1 MKKSWITCVSLVA
14 AAAALMFASCSNI
27 SEGDSASYY
36 SKNGA
41 SAKAEKTLVATVNGI
56 TSIEAVQ
63 SQVASRTVLPEPQ
76 AIDAGLVYVLEG
88 KSSIGGKIDAK
99 SVTVKAGSET
109 GTGTVTISFPDT
121 SIWELTLTAYKDSAD
136 ASAATHVQ
144 EKEYSAPNTATGAAA
159 GSTVK
164 KYAYN
169 PVLTATTEVSLVAG
183 TPTIIFNMNVK
194 GLETPGTVAIGANP
208 SDAEKKAGF
217 VYTGKSVK
225 ITHYEIALYD
235 RISGAAILN
244 KAEQSVAATTGKVPV
259 TVSAGTVDFSADST
273 SLANVAPGE
282 YVIGVTF
289 YNRYNEVDYQV
300 GFWSDYVVV
309 APGQTTTFSELITG
323 IDEKPKAPENFTAEL
338 VANSEVNGTFL
349 AKLTWEDKA
358 TNENNYEIDLYE
370 VNDDAAKTALTVE
383 TIKTAANATKLAT
396 LGFSSHYD
404 ADTVEND
411 KIVDFKDG
419 SLYYGG
425 GSLFASSEE
434 AALKLDTG
442 KLYEVVIR
450 AVKSANDKS
459 DDVARTA
466 TADSDFTAA
475 NHINRVRISYI
486 TAPYTIKVGSKEGQ
500 QYVTYDT
507 FKGDEIALLADAK
520 NDFTLSYKGTNVP
533 ATNFKG
539 WISAADGE
547 SSVSAATYE
556 SVSVLADIAVDFAAT
571 IGTYT
576 YSNDVTSDFVALKS
590 FTNSADSTGTDVNV
604 TGNVA
609 SVSAKDNERL
619 TVSAVD
625 ADSEYSGY
633 VIAVDGYL
641 YTQEQACTLYLSRL
655 ATGTHNILVAGEKAD
670 GSGKTTLY
678 SYSFTLK
685 VER

>member
-14 AAAALMFASCSNI
+14 AAAVLMFASCSNI

-76 AIDAGLVYVLEG
+76 AIDTGLVYVLEG

-99 SVTVKAGSET
+99 SVTVNAGSET

-121 SIWELTLTAYKDSAD
+121 SIWELTLTAYKDSAV

-144 EKEYSAPNTATGAAA
+144 EKEYSAPNTANGAAA

-183 TPTIIFNMNVK
+183 SPKITFNMNVK

-208 SDAEKKAGF
+208 SDDSKKAGF

-244 KAEQSVAATTGKVPV
+244 KAEPSVAATTGKVEV
-259 TVSAGTVDFSADST
+259 TPTAGNVDFSADST

-282 YVIGVTF
+282 YVLGVAF
-289 YNRYNEVDYQV
+289 YNNYNEVDYQV

-404 ADTVEND
+404 ADTVESD

-434 AALKLDTG
+434 ATLKLDTG

-466 TADSDFTAA
+466 TADFTAA

-500 QYVTYDT
+500 QYVTYHT

-520 NDFTLSYKGTNVP
+520 NGFTLSYKGTDVP
-533 ATNFKG
+533 AENFKG

-547 SSVSAATYE
+547 SSVSAATYKN
-556 SVSVLADIAVDFAAT
+556 VNVLADIAVDFAAT
-571 IGTYT
+571 LKT
-576 YSNDVTSDFVALKS
+576 YSYSTDVTSDFVALKS

-609 SVSAKDNERL
+609 TVNAKANERL
-619 TVSAVD
+619 SVSAVD

>member
-99 SVTVKAGSET
+99 SVTVEAGAT
-109 GTGTVTISFPDT
+109 AGTGNVKISFPDT
-121 SIWELTLTAYKDSAD
+121 SIWELTLTAYKNSDD
-136 ASAATHVQ
+136 ESAATHVQ

-169 PVLTATTEVSLVAG
+169 PLLTATTEVSLVAG

-208 SDAEKKAGF
+208 SDAAKKAGF

-235 RISGAAILN
+235 RISGAAIEN
-244 KAEQSVAATTGKVPV
+244 KSTGKVAV
-259 TVSAGTVDFSADST
+259 TAAAGTVNFTADDE

-282 YVIGVTF
+282 YVLGVTF

-323 IDEKPKAPENFTAEL
+323 IDEKPAAPENFTADL

-370 VNDDAAKTALTVE
+370 VDDDAAKTELTVE

-404 ADTVEND
+404 ADTVESD

-434 AALKLDTG
+434 ATLKLDTG

-466 TADSDFTAA
+466 AADSDFTAA

-507 FKGDEIALLADAK
+507 FKGDEIALLADAE
-520 NDFTLSYKGTNVP
+520 NDFTLSYKGTDVP
-533 ATNFKG
+533 AANFKG

-547 SSVSAATYE
+547 SSVSAATYKN
-556 SVSVLADIAVDFAAT
+556 VNVLADIAVDFAAT

-576 YSNDVTSDFVALKS
+576 YSNDVTSAFVALKS
-590 FTNSADSTGTDVNV
+590 FTNSTDSTGTAVDV

-609 SVSAKDNERL
+609 TVNAKDNERL
-619 TVSAVD
+619 SVSAVD

>member
-76 AIDAGLVYVLEG
+76 AIEAGLVYVLEG

-99 SVTVKAGSET
+99 SVTVEAGAT
-109 GTGTVTISFPDT
+109 AGTGNVKISFPDT

-144 EKEYSAPNTATGAAA
+144 EKEYSAPNTANGAAA

-208 SDAEKKAGF
+208 SDDSKKAGF
-217 VYTGKSVK
+217 VYTGNSVK

-282 YVIGVTF
+282 YVLGVTF

-323 IDEKPKAPENFTAEL
+323 IDEKPAAPENFTAEL

-370 VNDDAAKTALTVE
+370 VNDDAAKTELTVE

-404 ADTVEND
+404 ADTVESD

-434 AALKLDTG
+434 ATLKLDTG

-466 TADSDFTAA
+466 TEDFTAA

-507 FKGDEIALLADAK
+507 FKGDEIALLADAE
-520 NDFTLSYKGTNVP
+520 NDFTLSYKGTDVP
-533 ATNFKG
+533 AANFKG

-547 SSVSAATYE
+547 SSVSAAIYKN
-556 SVSVLADIAVDFAAT
+556 VSVLADIAIDFDAT
-571 IGTYT
+571 LGTYS
-576 YSNDVTSDFVALKS
+576 YSTDVTSDFVALKS
-590 FTNSADSTGTDVNV
+590 FTNSTDSTGTAVVV
-604 TGNVA
+604 TKNVA
-609 SVSAKDNERL
+609 TVNAKANERL

>member
-14 AAAALMFASCSNI
+14 TAAALMFSSCSNI

-76 AIDAGLVYVLEG
+76 TIDAGLVYVLEG

-99 SVTVKAGSET
+99 SVTVEAGAT
-109 GTGTVTISFPDT
+109 AGTGNVKISFPDT

-144 EKEYSAPNTATGAAA
+144 EKEYSAPNTANGTAA

-208 SDAEKKAGF
+208 NDDSKKAGF
-217 VYTGKSVK
+217 VYTGNSVK

-282 YVIGVTF
+282 YVLGVTF

-323 IDEKPKAPENFTAEL
+323 IDEKPAAPENFTAEL

-370 VNDDAAKTALTVE
+370 VNADAAKTELTVE

-396 LGFSSHYD
+396 LGFTSHYD
-404 ADTVEND
+404 ADTVESD

-434 AALKLDTG
+434 ATLKLDTG

-466 TADSDFTAA
+466 TEDFTAA

-486 TAPYTIKVGSKEGQ
+486 TAPYTITVDSKEGQ

-507 FKGDEIALLADAK
+507 FKGDEIALLADAE
-520 NDFTLSYKGTNVP
+520 NDFTLSYKGTDVP
-533 ATNFKG
+533 AANFKG

-547 SSVSAATYE
+547 SSVSAATYKN
-556 SVSVLADIAVDFAAT
+556 VSVLADIAVDFDAT
-571 IGTYT
+571 LGTYS
-576 YSNDVTSDFVALKS
+576 YSTDVTSDFVALKS
-590 FTNSADSTGTDVNV
+590 FTNSTDSTGTAVVV
-604 TGNVA
+604 TKNVA
-609 SVSAKDNERL
+609 TVNAKANERL

>member
-63 SQVASRTVLPEPQ
+63 SQIASRTVLPEPQ

-144 EKEYSAPNTATGAAA
+144 EKEYSAPNTASGAAA

-208 SDAEKKAGF
+208 SDDSKKAGF

-235 RISGAAILN
+235 RISGAAIQN
-244 KAEQSVAATTGKVPV
+244 KSENDATTGKQDVEPE
-259 TVSAGTVDFSADST
+259 AGTVEFTADST

-282 YVIGVTF
+282 YVLGVTF

-323 IDEKPKAPENFTAEL
+323 IDEKPAAPENFTAEL

-370 VNDDAAKTALTVE
+370 VNDDAAKTELTVE

-396 LGFSSHYD
+396 LGFTSHYD
-404 ADTVEND
+404 ADTVESD

-434 AALKLDTG
+434 ATLKLDTG

-466 TADSDFTAA
+466 TEDFTAA

-486 TAPYTIKVGSKEGQ
+486 TAPYTITVGSKEGQ

-507 FKGDEIALLADAK
+507 FKGDEIALLADAE
-520 NDFTLSYKGTNVP
+520 NDFTLSYKGTDVP
-533 ATNFKG
+533 AANFKG

-547 SSVSAATYE
+547 SSVSAATYKN
-556 SVSVLADIAVDFAAT
+556 VNVLADIAVDFDAT
-571 IGTYT
+571 LKT
-576 YSNDVTSDFVALKS
+576 YSYSTDVTSDFVALKS
-590 FTNSADSTGTDVNV
+590 FTNSTDATGTAVNV
-604 TGNVA
+604 TENVA
-609 SVSAKDNERL
+609 TVNAKANERL

>member
-1 MKKSWITCVSLVA
+1 MKKSWITCVSMVA

-36 SKNGA
+36 SKNEA

-99 SVTVKAGSET
+99 SVTVKAGAT
-109 GTGTVTISFPDT
+109 AGTGTVTISFPDT

-136 ASAATHVQ
+136 ASVAAHVQ

-208 SDAEKKAGF
+208 SDDSKKAGF
-217 VYTGKSVK
+217 VYTGNSVK

-244 KAEQSVAATTGKVPV
+244 KAEPSVAATTGKVPV

-282 YVIGVTF
+282 YVLGITF
-289 YNRYNEVDYQV
+289 YNRYNEVDCQV

-370 VNDDAAKTALTVE
+370 VNDDAAKTELTVE

-404 ADTVEND
+404 ADTVESD

-434 AALKLDTG
+434 ATLKLDTG

-466 TADSDFTAA
+466 TEDFTAA

-520 NDFTLSYKGTNVP
+520 NDFTLSYKGTDVP
-533 ATNFKG
+533 AANFKG

-547 SSVSAATYE
+547 SSVSAATYKN
-556 SVSVLADIAVDFAAT
+556 VSVLADIAVDFDAT
-571 IGTYT
+571 LGTYS
-576 YSNDVTSDFVALKS
+576 YSTDVTSDFVALKS
-590 FTNSADSTGTDVNV
+590 FANSTDSTGTAVVV
-604 TGNVA
+604 TKNVA
-609 SVSAKDNERL
+609 TVNAKANERL
-619 TVSAVD
+619 AVSAVD

>member
-1 MKKSWITCVSLVA
+1 MKKSWITCVSLVT

-99 SVTVKAGSET
+99 SVTVEAGAT
-109 GTGTVTISFPDT
+109 AGTGNVKISFPDT
-121 SIWELTLTAYKDSAD
+121 SIWELTLTAYKDSAA
-136 ASAATHVQ
+136 ASAAAHVQ

-208 SDAEKKAGF
+208 SDAAKKAGF

-235 RISGAAILN
+235 RISGVAIEN
-244 KAEQSVAATTGKVPV
+244 KSTGKVAV
-259 TVSAGTVDFSADST
+259 TAAAGTVNFTADDE

-282 YVIGVTF
+282 YVLGVTF

-323 IDEKPKAPENFTAEL
+323 IDEKPAAPENFTASL
-338 VANSEVNGTFL
+338 VEDSESNGTFL

-370 VNDDAAKTALTVE
+370 VKKDAAKTALTVE

-396 LGFSSHYD
+396 LGFTSHYT
-404 ADTVEND
+404 ADTVESE

-434 AALKLDTG
+434 ATLKLDTG
-442 KLYEVVIR
+442 KLYEVVIH

-486 TAPYTIKVGSKEGQ
+486 TAPYTIKVGTNVGQ
-500 QYVTYDT
+500 QYVKYDT
-507 FKGDEIALLADAK
+507 FKGEEINLMADAE
-520 NDFTLSYKGTNVP
+520 NDFTLAYKGTAVP
-533 ATNFKG
+533 KENFKG

-547 SSVSAATYE
+547 SSVSTATYE
-556 SVSVLADIAVDFAAT
+556 NVNVLADITVDFAAT

-576 YSNDVTSDFVALKS
+576 YSNDVTSSFVALKS
-590 FTNSADSTGTDVNV
+590 FASSTDSTGTAVNV

-619 TVSAVD
+619 TISVVD
-625 ADSEYSGY
+625 ADKTYSGY
-633 VIAVDGYL
+633 AISVDGYM
-641 YTQEQACTLYLSRL
+641 YTQENACTLYLSRL
-655 ATGTHNILVAGEKAD
+655 ATGPHNILVAGEKAD
-670 GSGKTTLY
+670 GSGKSTFY
-678 SYSFTLK
+678 SYSFTLN
-685 VER
+685 VTR

>member
-56 TSIEAVQ
+56 TSIEAVH

-76 AIDAGLVYVLEG
+76 AIDTGLVYVLEG

-99 SVTVKAGSET
+99 SVTVNAGSET

-121 SIWELTLTAYKDSAD
+121 SIWELTLTAYKDSAV

-144 EKEYSAPNTATGAAA
+144 EKEYSAPNTANGAAA

-208 SDAEKKAGF
+208 SDDSKKAGF
-217 VYTGKSVK
+217 VYTGNSVK

-235 RISGAAILN
+235 RISGAAIEN
-244 KAEQSVAATTGKVPV
+244 ASTGKVEVEPV
-259 TVSAGTVDFSADST
+259 TGTVYFTSDDE

-309 APGQTTTFSELITG
+309 APGQKTTFSELITG
-323 IDEKPKAPENFTAEL
+323 IDEKPAAPENFTAEL
-338 VANSEVNGTFL
+338 VANSESNGTFL

-370 VNDDAAKTALTVE
+370 VKEDAAKTALTVE
-383 TIKTAANATKLAT
+383 TIKTTANATKLAT
-396 LGFSSHYD
+396 LGFTSHYT
-404 ADTVEND
+404 AEAVESD

-434 AALKLDTG
+434 ATLKLDTG

-466 TADSDFTAA
+466 TEDFTAA

-486 TAPYTIKVGSKEGQ
+486 TAPYTIKVGSKKGQ

-507 FKGDEIALLADAK
+507 FKGDEIALLADAE
-520 NDFTLSYKGTNVP
+520 NGFTLSYKSTDVP
-533 ATNFKG
+533 AENFKG

-547 SSVSAATYE
+547 SSVSAATYKN
-556 SVSVLADIAVDFAAT
+556 VNVLADIAVDFAAT

-576 YSNDVTSDFVALKS
+576 YSNDVTSAFVALKS
-590 FTNSADSTGTDVNV
+590 FTNSTDSTGTAVVV
-604 TGNVA
+604 TENVA
-609 SVSAKDNERL
+609 TVNAKANERL

>member
-56 TSIEAVQ
+56 TSIEAVH

-76 AIDAGLVYVLEG
+76 AIDTGLVYVLEG

-99 SVTVKAGSET
+99 SVTVKAGPET

-144 EKEYSAPNTATGAAA
+144 EKEYSAPNTATAAAA

-244 KAEQSVAATTGKVPV
+244 KAEPSVAATTGKVPV

-282 YVIGVTF
+282 YVLGVTF

-323 IDEKPKAPENFTAEL
+323 IDEKPAAPENFTAEL
-338 VANSEVNGTFL
+338 VANSESNGTFL

-383 TIKTAANATKLAT
+383 TIKTATNATKLAT
-396 LGFSSHYD
+396 LGFTSHYD
-404 ADTVEND
+404 ADTVESD

-434 AALKLDTG
+434 ATLKLDTG

-466 TADSDFTAA
+466 TADFTAA

-507 FKGDEIALLADAK
+507 FKGDEIALLADAE
-520 NDFTLSYKGTNVP
+520 NDFTLSYKGTDVP
-533 ATNFKG
+533 AANFKG

-547 SSVSAATYE
+547 SSVSAATYKN
-556 SVSVLADIAVDFAAT
+556 VNVLADIAVDFDAT
-571 IGTYT
+571 LKT
-576 YSNDVTSDFVALKS
+576 YSYSTDVTSDFVALKS
-590 FTNSADSTGTDVNV
+590 FANSTDSTGTAVVV

-609 SVSAKDNERL
+609 TLNAKANERL

-655 ATGTHNILVAGEKAD
+655 ATGTHNILVAG
-670 GSGKTTLY
+670 
-678 SYSFTLK
+678 
-685 VER
+685 

>member
-99 SVTVKAGSET
+99 SVTVEAGAT
-109 GTGTVTISFPDT
+109 AGTGTVTICFPDT

-136 ASAATHVQ
+136 ASAAGRVQ
-144 EKEYSAPNTATGAAA
+144 EKEYSTPNTANGAAA
-159 GSTVK
+159 GSIVK

-183 TPTIIFNMNVK
+183 TPTITFNMNVK
-194 GLETPGTVAIGANP
+194 GLETPGNVAIGVDPN
-208 SDAEKKAGF
+208 DENKKAGF
-217 VYTGKSVK
+217 VYTGKSVA

-259 TVSAGTVDFSADST
+259 TVSTGTVDFTADST

-282 YVIGVTF
+282 YVLGVTF

-323 IDEKPKAPENFTAEL
+323 IDEKPAAPENFTAEL

-349 AKLTWEDKA
+349 ANLTWEDNAK
-358 TNENNYEIDLYE
+358 NESNYEIDLYE
-370 VNDDAAKTALTVE
+370 VNDDAAKTELTVE
-383 TIKTAANATKLAT
+383 TIKTAASATKLAT

-404 ADTVEND
+404 ADTVEGD

-434 AALKLDTG
+434 ATLKLDTG

-466 TADSDFTAA
+466 TADFTDK

-486 TAPYTIKVGSKEGQ
+486 TAPYTITVGSKEGQ

-507 FKGDEIALLADAK
+507 FKGDEIALLADAE
-520 NDFTLSYKGTNVP
+520 NDFTLSYKGTDVP
-533 ATNFKG
+533 AANFKG
-539 WISAADGE
+539 WISATDGE
-547 SSVSAATYE
+547 SSVSAATYKN
-556 SVSVLADIAVDFAAT
+556 VNVLADIAVDSDAT
-571 IGTYT
+571 LKT
-576 YSNDVTSDFVALKS
+576 YSYSTDVTSDFVALKS
-590 FTNSADSTGTDVNV
+590 FTNSTDSTGTAVVV
-604 TGNVA
+604 TENVA
-609 SVSAKDNERL
+609 TVNAKANERL

>member
-121 SIWELTLTAYKDSAD
+121 SIWELTLTAYKNSAD
-136 ASAATHVQ
+136 ASAAAHVQ
-144 EKEYSAPNTATGAAA
+144 EKEYSALNTATGAAA

-217 VYTGKSVK
+217 VYTGNSVK

-235 RISGAAILN
+235 HISGAAILN
-244 KAEQSVAATTGKVPV
+244 KAEPSVAATTGKVPV

-282 YVIGVTF
+282 YVLGVTF

-323 IDEKPKAPENFTAEL
+323 IDEKPAAPENFTAEL

-370 VNDDAAKTALTVE
+370 VKEDAAKTALTVE
-383 TIKTAANATKLAT
+383 TIKTATNATKLAT
-396 LGFSSHYD
+396 LGFTSHYD
-404 ADTVEND
+404 ADTVESD

-419 SLYYGG
+419 SPYYGG

-434 AALKLDTG
+434 ATLKLDTG

-466 TADSDFTAA
+466 TADFTAA

-507 FKGDEIALLADAK
+507 FKGDEIALLADAE
-520 NDFTLSYKGTNVP
+520 NDFTLSYKGTDVP
-533 ATNFKG
+533 AANFKG
-539 WISAADGE
+539 WISAAEGE
-547 SSVSAATYE
+547 SSVSAATYKN
-556 SVSVLADIAVDFAAT
+556 VNVLSDIAVDFDAT
-571 IGTYT
+571 LKT
-576 YSNDVTSDFVALKS
+576 YSYSTDVTSSFVALKS
-590 FTNSADSTGTDVNV
+590 YANSTDATGTAVNV
-604 TGNVA
+604 TGTVA
-609 SVSAKDNERL
+609 TVNAKANERL

>member
-27 SEGDSASYY
+27 SEGESASYY

-99 SVTVKAGSET
+99 SVTVEAGAAAE
-109 GTGTVTISFPDT
+109 TGTVTISFPDT
-121 SIWELTLTAYKDSAD
+121 SIWELTLTAYKNSAD
-136 ASAATHVQ
+136 ASVAAHVQ

-183 TPTIIFNMNVK
+183 TPTITFYMNVK

-208 SDAEKKAGF
+208 SDDSKKAGF

-273 SLANVAPGE
+273 ALANVAPGE
-282 YVIGVTF
+282 YVLGVTF

-323 IDEKPKAPENFTAEL
+323 IDEKPAAPENFTADL

-370 VNDDAAKTALTVE
+370 VNDDAAKTELTVE

-404 ADTVEND
+404 ADTVESD

-434 AALKLDTG
+434 ATLKLDTG

-466 TADSDFTAA
+466 TADFTAA

-520 NDFTLSYKGTNVP
+520 NDFTLSYKGTDVP
-533 ATNFKG
+533 AANFKG

-547 SSVSAATYE
+547 SSVSAAIYKN
-556 SVSVLADIAVDFAAT
+556 VNVLADIAVDFDAT
-571 IGTYT
+571 LGTYS
-576 YSNDVTSDFVALKS
+576 YSTDVTSDFVALKS
-590 FTNSADSTGTDVNV
+590 FTNSTDSTGADVNV

-609 SVSAKDNERL
+609 TVNAKANERL

>member
-99 SVTVKAGSET
+99 SVTVEAGAT
-109 GTGTVTISFPDT
+109 AGTGNVKISFPDT
-121 SIWELTLTAYKDSAD
+121 SIWELTLTAYKNSDD
-136 ASAATHVQ
+136 ESAATHVQ

-169 PVLTATTEVSLVAG
+169 PLLTATTEVSLVAG

-208 SDAEKKAGF
+208 SDAAKKAGF

-235 RISGAAILN
+235 RISGAAIEN
-244 KAEQSVAATTGKVPV
+244 KSTGKVAV
-259 TVSAGTVDFSADST
+259 TAAAGTVNFTADDE

-282 YVIGVTF
+282 YVLGVTF

-323 IDEKPKAPENFTAEL
+323 IDEKPAAPENFTAEL

-370 VNDDAAKTALTVE
+370 VDDDAAKTELTVE

-404 ADTVEND
+404 ADTVESD

-434 AALKLDTG
+434 ATLKLDTG

-466 TADSDFTAA
+466 TEDFTAA

-507 FKGDEIALLADAK
+507 FKGDEIALLADAE
-520 NDFTLSYKGTNVP
+520 NDFTLSYKGTDVP
-533 ATNFKG
+533 AANFKG

-547 SSVSAATYE
+547 SSVSAATYKN
-556 SVSVLADIAVDFAAT
+556 VNVLADIAVDFAAT

-576 YSNDVTSDFVALKS
+576 YSNDVTSAFVALKS
-590 FTNSADSTGTDVNV
+590 FTNSTDSTGTAVDV

-609 SVSAKDNERL
+609 TVNAKDNERL
-619 TVSAVD
+619 SVSAVD

>member
-36 SKNGA
+36 SKNEA

-99 SVTVKAGSET
+99 SVTVEAGAT
-109 GTGTVTISFPDT
+109 AGTGTVTISFPDT

-136 ASAATHVQ
+136 ASVAAHVQ

-183 TPTIIFNMNVK
+183 TPTITFNMNVK

-208 SDAEKKAGF
+208 SDDSKKAGF
-217 VYTGKSVK
+217 VYTGNSVK

-244 KAEQSVAATTGKVPV
+244 KAEPSVAATTGKVPV

-282 YVIGVTF
+282 YVLGITF

-370 VNDDAAKTALTVE
+370 VNDDAAKTELTVE

-404 ADTVEND
+404 ADTVESD

-434 AALKLDTG
+434 ATLKLDTG

-466 TADSDFTAA
+466 TEDFTAA

-520 NDFTLSYKGTNVP
+520 NDFTLSYKGTDVP
-533 ATNFKG
+533 AANFKG

-547 SSVSAATYE
+547 SSVSAAIYKN
-556 SVSVLADIAVDFAAT
+556 VNVLADIAVDFDAT
-571 IGTYT
+571 LGTYS
-576 YSNDVTSDFVALKS
+576 YSTDVTSDFVAVKS
-590 FTNSADSTGTDVNV
+590 FTNSTDSTGADVNV

-609 SVSAKDNERL
+609 TVNAKANERL

>member
-99 SVTVKAGSET
+99 SVTVEAGAT
-109 GTGTVTISFPDT
+109 AGTGTVTISFPDT

-136 ASAATHVQ
+136 ASVATHVQ
-144 EKEYSAPNTATGAAA
+144 EKEYSAPNTANGAAA

-208 SDAEKKAGF
+208 SDAAKKAGF

-225 ITHYEIALYD
+225 ITQYEIALYD
-235 RISGAAILN
+235 RISGAAIEN
-244 KAEQSVAATTGKVPV
+244 KSTGKVAV
-259 TVSAGTVDFSADST
+259 TAAAGTVNFTADDE

-282 YVIGVTF
+282 YVLGVTF

-309 APGQTTTFSELITG
+309 APGQTTTFCELITG
-323 IDEKPKAPENFTAEL
+323 IDEKPAAPENFTAEL

-370 VNDDAAKTALTVE
+370 VNDDAAKTELTVE

-396 LGFSSHYD
+396 LGFTSHYD
-404 ADTVEND
+404 ADTVESD

-434 AALKLDTG
+434 ATLKLDTG

-466 TADSDFTAA
+466 TADFTAA

-507 FKGDEIALLADAK
+507 FKGDEIALLADAE
-520 NDFTLSYKGTNVP
+520 NDFTLSYKGTDVP
-533 ATNFKG
+533 AANFKG

-547 SSVSAATYE
+547 SSVSAAIYKN
-556 SVSVLADIAVDFAAT
+556 VSVLANIAVDFDAT
-571 IGTYT
+571 LGTYS
-576 YSNDVTSDFVALKS
+576 YSTDVTSDFVALKS
-590 FTNSADSTGTDVNV
+590 FTNSTDSTGTTVVV
-604 TGNVA
+604 TKNVA
-609 SVSAKDNERL
+609 TVNAKANERL